1 MLPPPTLRR
10 RRGAS
15 TDRIV
20 LLKFPYEM
28 QALTAGVSA
37 GLGIFSLGMSGIA
50 GGDGNGIG
58 KIYRL
63 RNLEPASFRYSRV
76 DRGIGSSMVEHS
88 AVNRELQIT

>member
-50 GGDGNGIG
+50 GGMATASGKSTGLGILS
-58 KIYRL
+58 L
-63 RNLEPASFRYSRV
+63 RVFGIVAWIAAS
-76 DRGIGSSMVEHS
+76 G
-88 AVNRELQIT
+88 AQW